1 MNIINIIKGILI
13 DNAFVMSFM
22 FIALGVFISGI
33 ISKYVFKGKL
43 PTSAVAIVV
52 GLIAAYI
59 GGSITG
65 GSITGGSNGI
75 ADIEMFTGIG
85 ILGGSSLRD
94 FAIISTAYGAS
105 LTELKRSGLIGA
117 LSLIVGGT
125 FAFIL
130 GTCFAVV
137 FGYTNPDEITTIAA
151 GTVTFITGAVTGS
164 AVGASSDIIALSI
177 AIGVVKSIVVMIAT
191 PLLAKRM
198 KLDNFRSAMVYGG
211 IMGTTSGVSAGL
223 AATDQRLVPYGAMT
237 ATFFTG
243 LACLLCPTV
252 FYGIIN
258 LIF

>member
-1 MNIINIIKGILI
+1 MNILDIIKGILI
-13 DNAFVMSFM
+13 DNTFVMSFM
-22 FIALGVFISGI
+22 FIAGGVLISGL
-33 ISKYVFKGKL
+33 ISKYIFKGKL

-52 GLIAAYI
+52 GLAAAYI
-59 GGSITG
+59 GGM
-65 GSITGGSNGI
+65 ITGGSNGI
-75 ADIEMFTGIG
+75 SDIEMFTGIG

-105 LTELKRSGLIGA
+105 LTELKRSGIIGGI
-117 LSLIVGGT
+117 SLIVGVT

-130 GTCFAVV
+130 GTIFAIL
-137 FGYTNPDEITTIAA
+137 FGYTSPAEITTIAA

>member
-22 FIALGVFISGI
+22 FIALGAFISGI

-59 GGSITG
+59 G

-191 PLLAKRM
+191 PLLAKCM

-237 ATFFTG
+237 AAFFTG

>member
-22 FIALGVFISGI
+22 FIALGAFISGI

-43 PTSAVAIVV
+43 PTSAVAIVA

-59 GGSITG
+59 G

-105 LTELKRSGLIGA
+105 LTELKLSGLIGA

-191 PLLAKRM
+191 PLLAKCM

>member
-22 FIALGVFISGI
+22 FIALGAFISGI

-43 PTSAVAIVV
+43 STSAVAIVV

-59 GGSITG
+59 
-65 GSITGGSNGI
+65 GGSNGI

>member
-65 GSITGGSNGI
+65 GSNGI

-117 LSLIVGGT
+117 LSLIVGVT

-191 PLLAKRM
+191 PLLAKCM

>member
-65 GSITGGSNGI
+65 GSNGI

-117 LSLIVGGT
+117 LSLIVGAT

-191 PLLAKRM
+191 PLLAKCM

>member
-65 GSITGGSNGI
+65 GSNGI

-105 LTELKRSGLIGA
+105 LAELKRSGLIGA
-117 LSLIVGGT
+117 LSLIVG
-125 FAFIL
+125 APLHLSSEPALRLCLDIRIL
-130 GTCFAVV
+130 
-137 FGYTNPDEITTIAA
+137 
-151 GTVTFITGAVTGS
+151 
-164 AVGASSDIIALSI
+164 
-177 AIGVVKSIVVMIAT
+177 M
-191 PLLAKRM
+191 R
-198 KLDNFRSAMVYGG
+198 
-211 IMGTTSGVSAGL
+211 
-223 AATDQRLVPYGAMT
+223 
-237 ATFFTG
+237 
-243 LACLLCPTV
+243 
-252 FYGIIN
+252 
-258 LIF
+258 

>member
-1 MNIINIIKGILI
+1 MINIIKGILI

>member
-33 ISKYVFKGKL
+33 ISNYVFKGKL

-59 GGSITG
+59 G

-117 LSLIVGGT
+117 LSLIVGVT

-191 PLLAKRM
+191 PFLAKRM

>member
-65 GSITGGSNGI
+65 GSNGI

-105 LTELKRSGLIGA
+105 LTELKLSGLIGA

-191 PLLAKRM
+191 PLLAKCM

>member
-1 MNIINIIKGILI
+1 MNILDIIKGILT

-22 FIALGVFISGI
+22 FIALGVLISEL
-33 ISKYVFKGKL
+33 ISKYIFKGKL

-52 GLIAAYI
+52 GLVAAYI
-59 GGSITG
+59 GGK
-65 GSITGGSNGI
+65 ITGGSNGI

-94 FAIISTAYGAS
+94 FAIIPTAYGAS
-105 LTELKRSGLIGA
+105 LKELKRSGLIGC
-117 LSLIVGGT
+117 LSLIVGVT

-130 GTCFAVV
+130 GTVFAMI
-137 FGYTNPDEITTIAA
+137 FGYTNPTEITTIAA

-191 PLLAKRM
+191 PLLVKKM

-223 AATDQRLVPYGAMT
+223 AATDQKLVPYGAMT

>member
-1 MNIINIIKGILI
+1 MINIIKGILI

-65 GSITGGSNGI
+65 GSNGI

-117 LSLIVGGT
+117 LSLIVGVT

-191 PLLAKRM
+191 PLLAKCM